1 VSSGRALPAAPL
13 TRVAAG
19 VTLALLLGACS
30 TPPGDQL
37 VGEWSNPERGL
48 SLRLDD
54 DGTFEASAPGGPASG
69 RYRMADDGRLEMEFD
84 ETSTRIDVEVVG
96 EQLTFCAPGHPCERL
111 RRAQ

>member
-1 VSSGRALPAAPL
+1 MSPRRALPAAPL

-30 TPPGDQL
+30 TPPGDPL

-48 SLRLDD
+48 SLRLGD
-54 DGTFEASAPGGPASG
+54 DGAFEASAPAGPTSG

-84 ETSTRIDVEVVG
+84 ATFTRIDVEVAG

-111 RRAQ
+111 RRTQ

>member
-1 VSSGRALPAAPL
+1 MSSGRALPAAPL
-13 TRVAAG
+13 TRAAAG

-30 TPPGDQL
+30 TPPGDPL
-37 VGEWSNPERGL
+37 VGEWSNPERDL

-84 ETSTRIDVEVVG
+84 GTSTRIDVEVAG
-96 EQLTFCAPGHPCERL
+96 EQLSFCAPGHPCERL
-111 RRAQ
+111 RRTQ